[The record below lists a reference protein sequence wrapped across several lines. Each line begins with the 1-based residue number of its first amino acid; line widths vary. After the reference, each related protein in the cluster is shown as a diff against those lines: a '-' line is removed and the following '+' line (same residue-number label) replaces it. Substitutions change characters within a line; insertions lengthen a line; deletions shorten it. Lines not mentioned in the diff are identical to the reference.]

1 MMKER
6 RYFEVGLA
14 NDDDMPLCKQ
24 ILSAMGTPDWVLEAV
39 RCEDVEVYTPD
50 QFVDNAW
57 CGAEKHLQ
65 HEYHKKHGKFALH
78 KMTNDKSVTKEM
90 LEEYWLEN
98 YGVSDIEEL
107 RTDIRKVKLADSEVL
122 TRYDGM
128 DFVVHLV
135 GVKSNE

>member
-1 MMKER
+1 MKER
-6 RYFEVGLA
+6 IYYDIGLA
-14 NDDDMPLCKQ
+14 NTDDMHVCKLV
-24 ILSAMGTPDWVLEAV
+24 LSTLGIPALALDALRW
-39 RCEDVEVYTPD
+39 EDVVVYTPD
-50 QFVDNAW
+50 QFVNNAW
-57 CGAEKHLQ
+57 REAEKHFLK
-65 HEYHKKHGKFALH
+65 EYHKKHGKFALH

-98 YGVSDIEEL
+98 YGVPDIEEL

-128 DFVVHLV
+128 DFVVHWV